1 MIKNHDPNHVII
13 VLILIL
19 FKVIYL
25 KINIIENFMNTK
37 YNVKLYS
44 SHK

>member
-1 MIKNHDPNHVII
+1 MIKNLDPNQIII
-13 VLILIL
+13 VLSSIL

-25 KINIIENFMNTK
+25 KISLIENFMNTK